1 MARVKIYTTDF
12 CPYCEKAKNI
22 LNGKEIEYEEIN
34 IHGSE
39 ELRDEIEKLTGRR
52 DVPQIFIDDKAVHE
66 VTAERSEHIGDDDDL
81 EELRVSGELDK
92 IFSVETQN
100 DNGSE
105 IRNVIII
112 GSGPAGFSAALYAAR
127 ANLKPLVITG
137 NEIGGQ
143 LSKTTDIENYPGFQ
157 GESPAE
163 LIKIMQE
170 QAERFGAEMRFDMV
184 TEVDFEQHPFK
195 ITTYESEILA
205 KSVIIATGASH
216 RKLRVPGEEEF
227 AGRGVSYCATCD
239 GFFFQNRPVVVVG
252 GGDTA
257 AEDALFLTRFA
268 SKVHLIHRRDRFRT
282 GPIFQERIFNNEKV
296 DVIWDSIVE
305 EIQGDENG
313 VNAVRLKN
321 VKTSEQT
328 IHHTEGVFVAIGL
341 IPNTEIFQGK
351 IELDENGYIITDRRQ
366 HTNVPGVFA
375 AGDVQDQV
383 FRQCVISA
391 GAGSAAAIEAG
402 KYIAEIEHR
411 AYPGR

>member
-1 MARVKIYTTDF
+1 MARVKIYTTDS
-12 CPYCEKAKNI
+12 CPYCVKTKNI
-22 LNGKEIEYEEIN
+22 LDSKGIEYEEIN
-34 IHGSE
+34 VHGSE

-52 DVPQIFIDDKAVHE
+52 DVPQIFIDDK
-66 VTAERSEHIGDDDDL
+66 HIGDDDDL

-92 IFSVETQN
+92 MFSVETQN
-100 DNGSE
+100 DNGPE
-105 IRNVIII
+105 ARNVIII
-112 GSGPAGFSAALYAAR
+112 GSGPAGLAAAIYAAR

-216 RKLRVPGEEEF
+216 RKLKIPGEEEF

-252 GGDTA
+252 GGESA
-257 AEDALFLTRFA
+257 AEEALFLTRF
-268 SKVHLIHRRDRFRT
+268 SSQVHLAHRRDRLRA
-282 GPIFQERIFNNEKV
+282 GPVLQERILNHEKA
-296 DVIWDSIVE
+296 DIIWDSIIE

-313 VNAVRLKN
+313 VTAVRLKN
-321 VKTSEQT
+321 VKTNEQT
-328 IHHTEGVFVAIGL
+328 IHPTEGVFVAIGL

-366 HTNVPGVFA
+366 STNVPGVFA

-383 FRQCVISA
+383 FRQVITAA
-391 GAGSAAAIEAG
+391 GTGAVAAIEAE